1 MYKLNVQKAN
11 ELFAK
16 NIALENMTTKQLK
29 IICKQYKRK
38 EDGKMPNKKD
48 ELLKKYKKWCNWPA
62 PNFDMMNVDV
72 MSMDINEDND
82 AGGWGNFKVIPLA
95 PRI

>member
-1 MYKLNVQKAN
+1 MFKTGTIQLGKTVFDIHRENKNDKVKKAREKMRKEEQMYKLNVQKAN

-48 ELLKKYKKWCNWPA
+48 ELLKKYKKWCN
-62 PNFDMMNVDV
+62 
-72 MSMDINEDND
+72 
-82 AGGWGNFKVIPLA
+82 
-95 PRI
+95 